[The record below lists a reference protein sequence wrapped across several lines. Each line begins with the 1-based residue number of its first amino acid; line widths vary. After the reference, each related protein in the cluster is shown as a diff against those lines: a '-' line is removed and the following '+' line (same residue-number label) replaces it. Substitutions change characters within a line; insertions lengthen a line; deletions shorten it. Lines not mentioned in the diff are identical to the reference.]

1 MSEIVKKYKVL
12 QQLKEEFLSEIKL
25 LYIFKNYNENNAL
38 IVTNDDKVFAFGD
51 NSYGVLGFGHSSQ
64 IKQITI
70 NEELS
75 HKQMIDFKNG
85 FYHIIARTIDGKV
98 YCWGCN
104 WFAVLGNGNND
115 RLIYRPQLNQ
125 YLSDKQIIDICCGF
139 SHSLALTSSG
149 EVYAWGYNKFG
160 QIANRRK
167 GLNEWFNECQSI
179 PIKVNGFNDE
189 KVIEISC
196 GLCHSMALTQSGRV
210 FSWGNNRFGQLG
222 RNKTKDSNIALIILL
237 SNKILI
243 KKISCGQSHSLLLS
257 SDGYIYWF
265 GFNGCETQ
273 ITPKKLTINTNKFID
288 IESHFHYNISTALS
302 VNANYYVWGKCGQ
315 QVIKDPQKTQFKSF
329 DDIFEKYF
337 GITHKTIHRLDQSL
351 STLFSVKDK
360 KYENN
365 FEENMFIS
373 TASFGNIFKAI
384 DKNSRKTFAIKKII
398 LSEEQKKSICEESKN
413 ILKLNDKFVVQCFDI
428 WIEKTT
434 NTSYVLCI
442 QLESCYCSLSEA
454 IDKLNKEFNSNTSLR
469 YYISS
474 ELFIELLECVQYLH
488 KQNPPLIHCSIDA
501 KNTQNIKI
509 TSNYFGRLVKFG
521 DFHFLNS
528 FFDETTREK
537 TFVEK
542 SDIKNLGKIAEKLF
556 NIDNNR

>member
-1 MSEIVKKYKVL
+1 MSEIIKKYKVL
-12 QQLKEEFLSEIKL
+12 QQLKEEFLNEIKL
-25 LYIFKNYNENNAL
+25 LYVFKDYNENNAL
-38 IVTNDDKVFAFGD
+38 IVTNDDKVFAFGS
-51 NSYGVLGFGHSSQ
+51 NSYGVLGFGHWSQ
-64 IKQITI
+64 IKEITI

-75 HKQMIDFKNG
+75 HKQIVDFKKS
-85 FYHIIARTIDGKV
+85 FYHVIARTIHGKV

-115 RLIYRPQLNQ
+115 RLIYKPQLNQ

-139 SHSLALTSSG
+139 SHSLALTDSG

-160 QIANRRK
+160 QIGNRRK
-167 GLNEWFNECQSI
+167 GHNEWFNECQSI

-189 KVIEISC
+189 KVIQISC
-196 GLCHSMALTQSGRV
+196 GLCHSMALTESGRV

-237 SNKILI
+237 SHQIFI

-257 SDGYIYWF
+257 SDAYIYWF
-265 GFNGCETQ
+265 GSNGSQTQ
-273 ITPKKLTINTNKFID
+273 ITPNKLKINTNKFID

-302 VNANYYVWGKCGQ
+302 TNGIYYIWGKCGEE
-315 QVIKDPQKTQFKSF
+315 VIKDPQKTEFKSF
-329 DDIFEKYF
+329 DHIFEKYF
-337 GITHKTIHRLDQSL
+337 GITHKTIHRLDESL
-351 STLFSVKDK
+351 RTLDFSLKDT

-365 FEENMFIS
+365 FEENGS
-373 TASFGNIFKAI
+373 SFGNISKAI
-384 DKNSRKTFAIKKII
+384 DKNSRKTFAIKKIL

-434 NTSYVLCI
+434 NTSFVLYI
-442 QLESCYCSLSEA
+442 QLESYYCSLSEA
-454 IDKLNKEFNSNTSLR
+454 IDKLNKEFNSKTSLR

-521 DFHFLNS
+521 DFDFLNN
-528 FFDETTREK
+528 FFDVITHEN

-542 SDIKNLGKIAEKLF
+542 SDIKNLGKIAEQLF